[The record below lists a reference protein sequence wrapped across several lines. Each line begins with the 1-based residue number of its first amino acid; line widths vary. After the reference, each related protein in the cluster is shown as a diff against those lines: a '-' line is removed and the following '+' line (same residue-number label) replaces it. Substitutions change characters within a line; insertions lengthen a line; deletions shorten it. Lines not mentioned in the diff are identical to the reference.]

1 MTDPPTLPCVTEDLT
16 DIEQR
21 LLHAVET
28 SDILDLRPGPSTA
41 ATVRI
46 EQPHRGCLVAAGFGQ
61 PQVGGGVPQLVGV
74 DAPDAG
80 LCCAF
85 EHRTESVVGEGA
97 FLPEPQGVGDRG

>member
-1 MTDPPTLPCVTEDLT
+1 
-16 DIEQR
+16 
-21 LLHAVET
+21 
-28 SDILDLRPGPSTA
+28 
-41 ATVRI
+41 
-46 EQPHRGCLVAAGFGQ
+46 
-61 PQVGGGVPQLVGV
+61 V